1 MRLVASCVLTLLFV
15 GCSSGQTD
23 STSSPLSAESNS
35 ENGGQGGSKSGGSS
49 DTSPG
54 GCTYT
59 QGYWKNHA
67 SAWPVTSLTIGGVV
81 YSQQQLLALF
91 DTSPGGDASLILAH
105 QLIAALLNVANGAV
119 PSATVQQAIND
130 AQAWM
135 TANKGSNA
143 ALPYGVP
150 AGSAA
155 GNQAT
160 ALTDTLD
167 SFNSGTA
174 GTPHC
179 GQGGSSSSSGS
190 GGGSG
195 GGSGSSCGCSSSSSG
210 SVSGSSG
217 GSSSGSSSGG
227 GCVGSGGACTT
238 SSECCAGSACNSGT
252 CQQIIH

>member
-1 MRLVASCVLTLLFV
+1 MRFVGSCILTLLFV
-15 GCSSGQTD
+15 GCSSGPTGQ
-23 STSSPLSAESNS
+23 TSSSLSAESNS
-35 ENGGQGGSKSGGSS
+35 PGGNGHGGNQSGGSADDAS
-49 DTSPG
+49 LG

-67 SAWPVTSLTIGGVV
+67 SAWPVTSLTIGGVM

-91 DTSPGGDASLILAH
+91 GDAPQGDASLILAH
-105 QLIAALLNVANGAV
+105 QLIAAMLNVANGAV
-119 PSATVQQAIND
+119 PSAAVQQAIND

-143 ALPYGVP
+143 ALPYGVA

-179 GQGGSSSSSGS
+179 GEGGSSS
-190 GGGSG
+190 GGGSNS
-195 GGSGSSCGCSSSSSG
+195 GSGSSCGCSGSSSG
-210 SVSGSSG
+210 VI
-217 GSSSGSSSGG
+217 SGSSSGG
-227 GCVGSGGACTT
+227 SCVPSGGACTT
-238 SSECCAGSACNSGT
+238 SSECCAGSTCISGA
-252 CQQIIH
+252 CQQLVH

>member
-1 MRLVASCVLTLLFV
+1 MRFVASCVLTLLLV
-15 GCSSGQTD
+15 GCSSGQTG
-23 STSSPLSAESNS
+23 STSSSVSAESNS
-35 ENGGQGGSKSGGSS
+35 QSGSQSEGSS
-49 DTSPG
+49 DASLG

-59 QGYWKNHA
+59 QGYWKNHP

-91 DTSPGGDASLILAH
+91 DTAPQGDASLILAH

-119 PSATVQQAIND
+119 PSAAVQQAIND

-150 AGSAA
+150 AGSTA

-179 GQGGSSSSSGS
+179 GQGGSGSSGSGS

-210 SVSGSSG
+210 SI
-217 GSSSGSSSGG
+217 SGSSSGG
-227 GCVGSGGACTT
+227 SCVASGGACTT
-238 SSECCAGSACNSGT
+238 SSECCAGSACTSGI
-252 CQQIIH
+252 CQQLLH